1 MKEKRTTWR
10 DRKLGNRFSVRSFHI
25 SSWIVFTIVNT
36 HLTSRTLYILK
47 KNQLLLTCE
56 HSAFQL
62 QLDSLRYTHCCP
74 LQLLQQNPG
83 KAISLLS
90 SLLEQNISPTKQRI
104 FLRLLWISHCL
115 GMFHIKISLILQ
127 DRGLSQPDCQGFGFH
142 SSQNSWKS
150 RSMCTRQYCIQPD
163 HIWDLQIMRDAHHIP
178 AMHAQGNLI
187 HTEAW
192 SVSLTYLGLQ
202 KASSQLCAHVPL
214 CSCAGL
220 RFYLHFPKNLQISEG
235 KWCKSNTVCLAKCKD
250 KSSSLNYVQTLK
262 TKNSCFSPFTS

>member
-1 MKEKRTTWR
+1 M
-10 DRKLGNRFSVRSFHI
+10 
-25 SSWIVFTIVNT
+25 FTIVNT

-74 LQLLQQNPG
+74 LQLFQQNQG

-115 GMFHIKISLILQ
+115 GTFHIKISLILQ

-150 RSMCTRQYCIQPD
+150 RSICTRQYCIQPD
-163 HIWDLQIMRDAHHIP
+163 TSETCRYEGCPSHPSHTRSRQPHSHRGLVSKWLIWDCKKP
-178 AMHAQGNLI
+178 AVNSVPTSRSVLALGWGSTFTSQRTYKSQRVSDVNP
-187 HTEAW
+187 TQYAW
-192 SVSLTYLGLQ
+192 PN
-202 KASSQLCAHVPL
+202 A
-214 CSCAGL
+214 
-220 RFYLHFPKNLQISEG
+220 
-235 KWCKSNTVCLAKCKD
+235 
-250 KSSSLNYVQTLK
+250 K
-262 TKNSCFSPFTS
+262 TKAAA